1 MISKFNQVLPNLTRS
16 NNSNCSHC
24 ISLLAKGSLEKKV
37 FNIINDR
44 LSALGVYSKT
54 NVFWWVLVW
63 NRRLIRTGRLLKKEK
78 KLKNDKKCQTSQF
91 FTKTT
96 KFLFFFCSNYSGLGA
111 DKKFFSKTGLFFGL
125 GTLLSP
131 GRLIGHLRYLMGK
144 HFDWNILSLH
154 FFNRW

>member
-1 MISKFNQVLPNLTRS
+1 MISKFNQVWPNLTRS

-78 KLKNDKKCQTSQF
+78 KLKNDKSVRPVN
-91 FTKTT
+91 
-96 KFLFFFCSNYSGLGA
+96 FLQKLQNSCFSFVQIIRAWELIKNFSPRLG
-111 DKKFFSKTGLFFGL
+111 FFSDWALYWVL
-125 GTLLSP
+125 G
-131 GRLIGHLRYLMGK
+131 
-144 HFDWNILSLH
+144 D
-154 FFNRW
+154 